1 MVANKRKRKA
11 APVKKRARAKASKKV
26 AARTDTVAE
35 FEDSEG
41 MADDDEPSLEL
52 QLRRTIAELG
62 LSEAR
67 RIFAALEQTF
77 GR

>member
-1 MVANKRKRKA
+1 MASSKRKRKPA
-11 APVKKRARAKASKKV
+11 KVSKPVRPKPGKKA
-26 AARTDTVAE
+26 AARSDAPSVLEAHE
-35 FEDSEG
+35 ALEHEE
-41 MADDDEPSLEL
+41 EPSLEL